1 MPRRVWQPTTEA
13 VAAASAFADSIAE
26 GVVQRDRSGAA
37 PHEEMARFDASGL
50 LGITVPHADGGPG
63 LGPSTL
69 AEVTRVIA
77 AVDPAIAQTPQ
88 AHYLFL
94 DTVALLG
101 TDAQKRRLLGE
112 VLAGNRI
119 GNALAERGTT
129 HAQDLQT
136 RLGPDEAGRIRLS
149 GRKYYCTGT
158 LTARWIAVTAL
169 DEHDR
174 LVVAFVGRHDDGV
187 TVTEDWN
194 VMGQRATVSGT
205 TDLDDVIV
213 DPELVLPYWTAFAGP
228 QALGS
233 RAQLVHAAIEVGI
246 AGGALRDARA
256 FLRDKARPFFE
267 AVRGGWVQ
275 KASEDPHSL
284 LRYGRLATQVRA
296 AEATLQWAG
305 ARARRDRP
313 EPVRRRRR
321 GPRLARGR
329 PGQGLRLRG
338 GGDGGLG
345 AVRPVRGERRRRQVR
360 PRPSLAQRPD
370 PQHPRPGRLEV
381 PPRGA
386 VRGQWGAAAQSRPAV
401 ARLWPGLAVG
411 DLRGGGT
418 GVVKRQGLGRA
429 V

>member
-1 MPRRVWQPTTEA
+1 VSVPDRDSTVSPSAAAGSAAWSPPQLTTHADA
-13 VAAASAFADSIAE
+13 VAAAQTFADSIAD
-26 GVVQRDRSGAA
+26 GVVERDRSGAA

-50 LGITVPHADGGPG
+50 PGITVPRAEGGPE

-88 AHYLFL
+88 AHYLFV

-101 TDAQKRRLLGE
+101 TESQKRRLLGE
-112 VLAGNRI
+112 VLAGARI

-136 RLGPDEAGRIRLS
+136 RLVSGEDGGLRLN

-158 LTARWIAVTAL
+158 LTAQWIAVTAL

-174 LVVAFVGRHDDGV
+174 LVVGFVGRHHDGV

-205 TDLDDVIV
+205 TDLDNVIV
-213 DPELVLPYWTAFAGP
+213 DPELVLPYGTAFTGP

-246 AGGALRDARA
+246 AGGALRDART

-267 AVRGGWVQ
+267 AVRGGWGQ
-275 KASEDPHSL
+275 KATDDPHSL

-296 AEATLQWAG
+296 AEAMLAWAAG
-305 ARARRDRP
+305 ELDGIGLNPGDAEAA
-313 EPVRRRRR
+313 
-321 GPRLARGR
+321 ARG
-329 PGQGLRLRG
+329 
-338 GGDGGLG
+338 
-345 AVRPVRGERRRRQVR
+345 
-360 PRPSLAQRPD
+360 SLAVAQAKAFGSEAAVTVASELFALSGASAADAKYDLDRHWRNARTHSIHD
-370 PQHPRPGRLEV
+370 PADWKYHHVAQYEV
-381 PPRGA
+381 NGVLPPNH
-386 VRGQWGAAAQSRPAV
+386 AQ
-401 ARLWPGLAVG
+401 L
-411 DLRGGGT
+411 
-418 GVVKRQGLGRA
+418 
-429 V
+429 

>member
-1 MPRRVWQPTTEA
+1 MSGPDRLITTDEAGATGGPAAAAAAAGAQPRLASHDEA
-13 VAAASAFADSIAE
+13 VAAAQSFADSIAE
-26 GVVQRDRSGAA
+26 GVVERDRSGAA

-136 RLGPDEAGRIRLS
+136 RLGPDQAGRIRLS

-158 LTARWIAVTAL
+158 LTAQWIAVTAL

-174 LVVAFVGRHDDGV
+174 LVVAFVGRHDEGV

-205 TDLDDVIV
+205 TDLDRVIV

-246 AGGALRDARA
+246 AGGALSDARE

-296 AEATLQWAG
+296 AEATLQWA
-305 ARARRDRP
+305 ARELDAIGLNPCDAAAA
-313 EPVRRRRR
+313 
-321 GPRLARGR
+321 ARG
-329 PGQGLRLRG
+329 
-338 GGDGGLG
+338 
-345 AVRPVRGERRRRQVR
+345 
-360 PRPSLAQRPD
+360 SLAVAQAKAFGSEVAVMVASELFALSGASAADAKYDLDRHWRNARTHSIHD
-370 PQHPRPGRLEV
+370 PADWKYHHVAQYEV
-381 PPRGA
+381 NGVLPPNH
-386 VRGQWGAAAQSRPAV
+386 AQ
-401 ARLWPGLAVG
+401 L
-411 DLRGGGT
+411 
-418 GVVKRQGLGRA
+418 
-429 V
+429 

>member
-1 MPRRVWQPTTEA
+1 MSAPDRLATSDEAGATGGPATTGAPPRLASHDEA
-13 VAAASAFADSIAE
+13 IAAAQAFADSIAD
-26 GVVQRDRSGAA
+26 GVVERDRSGEA
-37 PHEEMARFDASGL
+37 PHAEMARFDASGL
-50 LGITVPHADGGPG
+50 LGMTVPHAEGGPA

-101 TDAQKRRLLGE
+101 TESQKRRLLGE
-112 VLAGNRI
+112 ALGGKRI

-129 HAQDLQT
+129 HAQDLKT
-136 RLGPDEAGRIRLS
+136 RVGPDEEGRIRLS

-174 LVVAFVGRHDDGV
+174 LVVVFVGRHDGGV

-205 TDLDDVIV
+205 TDLDNVIV

-267 AVRGGWVQ
+267 AVRGGWAQ
-275 KASEDPHSL
+275 KASDDPHSL

-296 AEATLQWAG
+296 AEATLQWA
-305 ARARRDRP
+305 ARELDRIGLNP
-313 EPVRRRRR
+313 CDAEAA
-321 GPRLARGR
+321 ARG
-329 PGQGLRLRG
+329 
-338 GGDGGLG
+338 
-345 AVRPVRGERRRRQVR
+345 
-360 PRPSLAQRPD
+360 SLAVAQAKAFGSEVAVTVASELFALSGASAADAKYDLDRHWRNARTHSIHD
-370 PQHPRPGRLEV
+370 PADWKYHHVAQYEV
-381 PPRGA
+381 NGVLPPNH
-386 VRGQWGAAAQSRPAV
+386 AQ
-401 ARLWPGLAVG
+401 L
-411 DLRGGGT
+411 
-418 GVVKRQGLGRA
+418 
-429 V
+429 

>member
-1 MPRRVWQPTTEA
+1 MSGPDRPVTTDEAGSTGGPAAAAAAAGVPPRLASHDEA
-13 VAAASAFADSIAE
+13 VAAAQSFADSIAE
-26 GVVQRDRSGAA
+26 GVVERDRSGAA
-37 PHEEMARFDASGL
+37 PHEEMGRFDASGL

-205 TDLDDVIV
+205 TDLESVIV
-213 DPELVLPYWTAFAGP
+213 DPGLVLPYWTAFAGP

-296 AEATLQWAG
+296 AEAMLQWA
-305 ARARRDRP
+305 ARELDAIGLNPCDAAAA
-313 EPVRRRRR
+313 
-321 GPRLARGR
+321 ARG
-329 PGQGLRLRG
+329 
-338 GGDGGLG
+338 
-345 AVRPVRGERRRRQVR
+345 
-360 PRPSLAQRPD
+360 SLAVAQAKAFGSEVAVTVASELFALSGASAADAKYDLDRHWRNARTHSIHD
-370 PQHPRPGRLEV
+370 PADWKYHHVAQYEV
-381 PPRGA
+381 NGVLPPNH
-386 VRGQWGAAAQSRPAV
+386 AQ
-401 ARLWPGLAVG
+401 L
-411 DLRGGGT
+411 
-418 GVVKRQGLGRA
+418 
-429 V
+429 

>member
-1 MPRRVWQPTTEA
+1 MSAPDRLVTTEKDEA
-13 VAAASAFADSIAE
+13 PAPAGAPPRLATDAHAIAAATAFADSIAE
-26 GVVQRDRSGAA
+26 GVVERDRSGAA

-63 LGPSTL
+63 LEPSTL

-101 TDAQKRRLLGE
+101 TEAQKGRLLGE
-112 VLAGNRI
+112 VLAGARI

-129 HAQDLQT
+129 HAQDLQA
-136 RLGPDEAGRIRLS
+136 RVGPDEAGRIRLS

-158 LTARWIAVTAL
+158 LTAQWIAVTAM

-174 LVVAFVGRHDDGV
+174 LVVVFVGRHDDGV

-205 TDLDDVIV
+205 TNLDNVIV
-213 DPELVLPYWTAFAGP
+213 DPELVLPYWAAFTGP

-275 KASEDPHSL
+275 KASDDPHSL

-296 AEATLQWAG
+296 AEATLQWA
-305 ARARRDRP
+305 ARELDAIGLNPCDATAA
-313 EPVRRRRR
+313 
-321 GPRLARGR
+321 ARG
-329 PGQGLRLRG
+329 
-338 GGDGGLG
+338 
-345 AVRPVRGERRRRQVR
+345 
-360 PRPSLAQRPD
+360 SL
-370 PQHPRPGRLEV
+370 
-381 PPRGA
+381 
-386 VRGQWGAAAQSRPAV
+386 AAAQAKAFGSEVAVTVASELFALSGASAADAKYDLDRHWRNARTHSIHDPADWKYHHV
-401 ARLWPGLAVG
+401 AQYEVN
-411 DLRGGGT
+411 
-418 GVVKRQGLGRA
+418 GVLPPNHAQL
-429 V
+429 

>member
-1 MPRRVWQPTTEA
+1 MSAPDRLATRLVTHDDA
-13 VAAASAFADSIAE
+13 VAAAQAFADSIAE
-26 GVVQRDRSGAA
+26 GVVERDRSGAA

-50 LGITVPHADGGPG
+50 LGITVAHAEGGPA

-88 AHYLFL
+88 AHYLFV
-94 DTVALLG
+94 DAIALLG
-101 TDAQKRRLLGE
+101 TESQKRRLLGE
-112 VLAGNRI
+112 VLAGHRI

-129 HAQDLQT
+129 HAQDLKT
-136 RLGPDEAGRIRLS
+136 RLAADEAGGLRLT

-158 LTARWIAVTAL
+158 LTAQWIAVTAL
-169 DEHDR
+169 DDHDR

-205 TDLDDVIV
+205 TDLDAVSV

-246 AGGALRDARA
+246 AGGALRDART

-267 AVRGGWVQ
+267 AVRGGWAQ
-275 KASEDPHSL
+275 KASDDPHSL

-296 AEATLQWAG
+296 AEATLAWAAG
-305 ARARRDRP
+305 ELDAIGLNPSDA
-313 EPVRRRRR
+313 EAA
-321 GPRLARGR
+321 ARG
-329 PGQGLRLRG
+329 
-338 GGDGGLG
+338 
-345 AVRPVRGERRRRQVR
+345 
-360 PRPSLAQRPD
+360 SLAVAQAKAFGSEVAVTVASELFALSGASAADAKYDLDRHWRNARTHSIHD
-370 PQHPRPGRLEV
+370 PADWKYHHVAQYEV
-381 PPRGA
+381 NGVLPPNH
-386 VRGQWGAAAQSRPAV
+386 AQ
-401 ARLWPGLAVG
+401 L
-411 DLRGGGT
+411 
-418 GVVKRQGLGRA
+418 
-429 V
+429 